1 MSTINYDFDGVE
13 KCASKIRGAAAA
25 VEAEIKRLDNVI
37 VNTQSGWQGAG
48 AEEFIRYLSDMRKN
62 VAERANNLY
71 DISKRLTESAAEA
84 READERAKQ
93 AAQAASAAAAVAAA
107 NQGSTGSN
115 TSSGNPQASYT
126 PPKTE
131 GVCKPDP
138 DLERVVNITKKN
150 IDDFYSI
157 FKKK

>member
-1 MSTINYDFDGVE
+1 MSIINYNFDGVE
-13 KCASKIRGAAAA
+13 ECASKIRGAAAA
-25 VEAEIKRLDNVI
+25 VEAEVKRLDNVI

-71 DISKRLTESAAEA
+71 DISKRLTDSAAEA
-84 READERAKQ
+84 READERAKR
-93 AAQAASAAAAVAAA
+93 AAQAASAAASVAAA
-107 NQGSTGSN
+107 SQGSTG
-115 TSSGNPQASYT
+115 SGNPQASYT

-138 DLERVVNITKKN
+138 TLEMIANITKKKT
-150 IDDFYSI
+150 DDIYSI

>member
-1 MSTINYDFDGVE
+1 MSIINYNFDGVE
-13 KCASKIRGAAAA
+13 ECASKIRGAAAA
-25 VEAEIKRLDNVI
+25 VEAEVKRLDNVI

-71 DISKRLTESAAEA
+71 DISKRLTDSAAEA
-84 READERAKQ
+84 READERAKR

-107 NQGSTGSN
+107 SQGSTG
-115 TSSGNPQASYT
+115 SGNPQASYT

-138 DLERVVNITKKN
+138 TLEMIANITKKKT
-150 IDDFYSI
+150 DDFYSI

>member
-1 MSTINYDFDGVE
+1 MPI
-13 KCASKIRGAAAA
+13 AAAA
-25 VEAEIKRLDNVI
+25 VEAEVKRLDNVI

-62 VAERANNLY
+62 VAERAQNLY
-71 DISKRLTESAAEA
+71 SISERLTNSAAEA
-84 READERAKQ
+84 READERVKR
-93 AAQAASAAAAVAAA
+93 AAQAASAAAAAAA

-138 DLERVVNITKKN
+138 TLEMIANITKKKTDE
-150 IDDFYSI
+150 IFSI

>member
-1 MSTINYDFDGVE
+1 MSIINYNFDGVE
-13 KCASKIRGAAAA
+13 ECASKIRGAAAA
-25 VEAEIKRLDNVI
+25 VEAEVKRLDNVI

-48 AEEFIRYLSDMRKN
+48 AEEFIRYLLDMRKN

-71 DISKRLTESAAEA
+71 DISKRLTDSAAEA

-107 NQGSTGSN
+107 SQGSTG
-115 TSSGNPQASYT
+115 SGNPQASYM
-126 PPKTE
+126 PPKTD

-138 DLERVVNITKKN
+138 TLEMIANITKKKT
-150 IDDFYSI
+150 DDIFSI

>member
-1 MSTINYDFDGVE
+1 MSIINYNFDGVE
-13 KCASKIRGAAAA
+13 ECASKIRGAAAA
-25 VEAEIKRLDNVI
+25 VEAEVKRLDNVI

-71 DISKRLTESAAEA
+71 DISKRLTDSAAEA
-84 READERAKQ
+84 READERAKR
-93 AAQAASAAAAVAAA
+93 AAKAASAAAAVATAS
-107 NQGSTGSN
+107 QGSTG
-115 TSSGNPQASYT
+115 SGNPQASYT

-138 DLERVVNITKKN
+138 TLEMIANITKKKTDY
-150 IDDFYSI
+150 IYSI

>member
-1 MSTINYDFDGVE
+1 MSFNNFNIDGVE
-13 KCASKIRGAAAA
+13 ECASKIRGAAAA
-25 VEAEIKRLDNVI
+25 VEAEVKRLDNVI
-37 VNTQSGWQGAG
+37 INTQSGWQGAG
-48 AEEFIRYLSDMRKN
+48 AEEFIGYLSDMRKN
-62 VAERANNLY
+62 VAERAQNLY
-71 DISKRLTESAAEA
+71 SISARLTNSAADA
-84 READERAKQ
+84 READERAKR
-93 AAQAASAAAAVAAA
+93 AAQAASAAAAVAAV

-115 TSSGNPQASYT
+115 TSSGNPKPTYT

>member
-62 VAERANNLY
+62 VAERAKNLY
-71 DISKRLTESAAEA
+71 DISKRLTNSAADA

-93 AAQAASAAAAVAAA
+93 AAQAASAAAAAAA
-107 NQGSTGSN
+107 NQGSN

-131 GVCKPDP
+131 GVCKSDP

>member
-1 MSTINYDFDGVE
+1 MSIINYNFDGVE
-13 KCASKIRGAAAA
+13 ECASKIRGAAAA
-25 VEAEIKRLDNVI
+25 VEAEVKRLDNVI

-71 DISKRLTESAAEA
+71 DISKRLTDSAAEA
-84 READERAKQ
+84 READERAKR

-107 NQGSTGSN
+107 SQGSTG
-115 TSSGNPQASYT
+115 SGNPQASYT

-138 DLERVVNITKKN
+138 TLEMIANITKKKT
-150 IDDFYSI
+150 DDIYSI

>member
-1 MSTINYDFDGVE
+1 MSIINYNFDGVE
-13 KCASKIRGAAAA
+13 ECASKIRGAAAA
-25 VEAEIKRLDNVI
+25 VEAEVKRLDNVI

-62 VAERANNLY
+62 VAERAQNLY
-71 DISKRLTESAAEA
+71 SISERLTNSAAEA
-84 READERAKQ
+84 READKRAKQ

-107 NQGSTGSN
+107 SQGSTG
-115 TSSGNPQASYT
+115 SGNPQASYT

-138 DLERVVNITKKN
+138 TLEMIANITKKKT
-150 IDDFYSI
+150 DDIYSI

>member
-1 MSTINYDFDGVE
+1 MSIINYNFDGVE
-13 KCASKIRGAAAA
+13 ECASKIRGAAAA
-25 VEAEIKRLDNVI
+25 VEAEVKRLDNVI

-71 DISKRLTESAAEA
+71 DISKRLTDSAAEA
-84 READERAKQ
+84 READKRAKQ

-107 NQGSTGSN
+107 SQGSTG
-115 TSSGNPQASYT
+115 SGNPQASYT
-126 PPKTE
+126 PPKTD

-138 DLERVVNITKKN
+138 TLEMIANITKKKT
-150 IDDFYSI
+150 DDIFSI

>member
-1 MSTINYDFDGVE
+1 MSIINYNFDGVE
-13 KCASKIRGAAAA
+13 ECASKIRGAAAA
-25 VEAEIKRLDNVI
+25 VEAEVKRLDNVI

-71 DISKRLTESAAEA
+71 DISKRLTDSAAEA
-84 READERAKQ
+84 READERAKR
-93 AAQAASAAAAVAAA
+93 AAQTASAAAAVAAA
-107 NQGSTGSN
+107 SQGSTG
-115 TSSGNPQASYT
+115 SGNPQASYT
-126 PPKTE
+126 PPKTD

-138 DLERVVNITKKN
+138 TLEMIANITKKKT
-150 IDDFYSI
+150 DDIFSI

>member
-71 DISKRLTESAAEA
+71 DISKRLTDSAADA
-84 READERAKQ
+84 RDADERAKQ
-93 AAQAASAAAAVAAA
+93 AAQAASAAAAAAA
-107 NQGSTGSN
+107 NQGSN

>member
-1 MSTINYDFDGVE
+1 MSIINYNFDGVE
-13 KCASKIRGAAAA
+13 ECASKIRGAAAA
-25 VEAEIKRLDNVI
+25 VEAEVKRLDNVI

-71 DISKRLTESAAEA
+71 DISKRLTDSAAEA
-84 READERAKQ
+84 READERAKR
-93 AAQAASAAAAVAAA
+93 AAQAASAAASVAAA
-107 NQGSTGSN
+107 SQGSTG
-115 TSSGNPQASYT
+115 SGNPQASYT

-138 DLERVVNITKKN
+138 TLEMIANITKKKT
-150 IDDFYSI
+150 DDIFSI

>member
-1 MSTINYDFDGVE
+1 MSIINYNFDGVE
-13 KCASKIRGAAAA
+13 ECASKIRGAAAA
-25 VEAEIKRLDNVI
+25 VEAEVKRLDNVI

-71 DISKRLTESAAEA
+71 DISKRLTDSAAEA

-107 NQGSTGSN
+107 SQGSTG
-115 TSSGNPQASYT
+115 SGNPQASYM
-126 PPKTE
+126 PPKTDS
-131 GVCKPDP
+131 VCKPDP
-138 DLERVVNITKKN
+138 TLEMIANITKKKN
-150 IDDFYSI
+150 DDIFSI

>member
-48 AEEFIRYLSDMRKN
+48 AEEFIRYISDMRKN

-71 DISKRLTESAAEA
+71 DISKRLTDSAADA

-93 AAQAASAAAAVAAA
+93 AAQAASAAAAAAA
-107 NQGSTGSN
+107 NQGSN

>member
-1 MSTINYDFDGVE
+1 MSIINYDFDGVE
-13 KCASKIRGAAAA
+13 ECASKIKGAAAA
-25 VEAEIKRLDNVI
+25 VEAEVKRLDNVI

-62 VAERANNLY
+62 VAERAKNLY
-71 DISKRLTESAAEA
+71 DISVRLTNSAADA

-93 AAQAASAAAAVAAA
+93 AAQAASAAA
-107 NQGSTGSN
+107 NQGSN
-115 TSSGNPQASYT
+115 TSSGNTQASYT

-138 DLERVVNITKKN
+138 TLEKIANITKKN
-150 IDDFYSI
+150 IDEIYSI

>member
-13 KCASKIRGAAAA
+13 KCASKIRGAASA

-62 VAERANNLY
+62 VAERAKNLY
-71 DISKRLTESAAEA
+71 DISKRLTNSAADA
-84 READERAKQ
+84 READERAKR
-93 AAQAASAAAAVAAA
+93 AAQAASAAAAAAA
-107 NQGSTGSN
+107 NQGSN

>member
-1 MSTINYDFDGVE
+1 MSIINYNFDGVE
-13 KCASKIRGAAAA
+13 ECASKIRGAAAA
-25 VEAEIKRLDNVI
+25 VEAEVKRLDNVI

-71 DISKRLTESAAEA
+71 DISKRLTDSAAEA
-84 READERAKQ
+84 READERAKR
-93 AAQAASAAAAVAAA
+93 AAQAASAVAAVAAA
-107 NQGSTGSN
+107 SQGSTG
-115 TSSGNPQASYT
+115 SGNPQASYT

-138 DLERVVNITKKN
+138 TLEMIANITKKKT
-150 IDDFYSI
+150 DDIYSI